1 MRKGRI
7 GNAHG
12 AVLVGNNVGAGR
24 RGVLTLTQLVKLMC
38 HNPARLFEVSKRG
51 FLRPGYKADIA
62 IVRPHDPWTVT
73 EEVIQSKCGWSPMLG
88 QRYDW
93 RVAKTL
99 CNGHVVLDEG
109 AFDSQYHGEAI
120 RFRLPESGEGKENA

>member
-1 MRKGRI
+1 
-7 GNAHG
+7 
-12 AVLVGNNVGAGR
+12 
-24 RGVLTLTQLVKLMC
+24 
-38 HNPARLFEVSKRG
+38 
-51 FLRPGYKADIA
+51 
-62 IVRPHDPWTVT
+62 
-73 EEVIQSKCGWSPMLG
+73 MLG

-109 AFDSQYHGEAI
+109 VFDSQYHGEAI

>member
-1 MRKGRI
+1 
-7 GNAHG
+7 
-12 AVLVGNNVGAGR
+12 
-24 RGVLTLTQLVKLMC
+24 
-38 HNPARLFEVSKRG
+38 
-51 FLRPGYKADIA
+51 
-62 IVRPHDPWTVT
+62 
-73 EEVIQSKCGWSPMLG
+73 MLG

>member
-1 MRKGRI
+1 MQIEIDHGSGFCFGVTTAIKKAEEELEKG
-7 GNAHG
+7 
-12 AVLVGNNVGAGR
+12 
-24 RGVLTLTQLVKLMC
+24 
-38 HNPARLFEVSKRG
+38 
-51 FLRPGYKADIA
+51 
-62 IVRPHDPWTVT
+62 
-73 EEVIQSKCGWSPMLG
+73 KCGWSPMLG

-109 AFDSQYHGEAI
+109 VFDSQYHGEAI